1 MTWPTLLTDVVF
13 PIMLII
19 DGSCFSLQKKTPNVL
34 FYFIYFIFS
43 FRNVR
48 RGYKFI

>member
-19 DGSCFSLQKKTPNVL
+19 DGSCFSLQKKKPKCFIL
-34 FYFIYFIFS
+34 FILFFLS
-43 FRNVR
+43 ET
-48 RGYKFI
+48 